1 KTNVNDLARSFTV
14 TPKEVDFAG
23 VEWLIDGNKV
33 AGNTVSYNGQM
44 YSATLN
50 LGNLADDF
58 EVYYTNGTYKN
69 VGNVRTTATIVA
81 KNSNY
86 KAVGAVESYDWAISG
101 ATATVA
107 WNDDG
112 TVASISG
119 DNTAATG
126 GSFFEKSGAGYKV
139 VYKRGNTVLDGA
151 PTEAG
156 DYTAEVVLALGNDGN
171 VNVTASSFSF
181 SIKAPAI
188 EPVGGESGFSWW
200 WILLI
205 VITVISVVVAIC
217 ALIVASKKK
226 AAVAYDDEDGFYDD
240 VTDEDLY

>member
-1 KTNVNDLARSFTV
+1 M
-14 TPKEVDFAG
+14 
-23 VEWLIDGNKV
+23 EWLIDVNKV

-181 SIKAPAI
+181 SIGG
-188 EPVGGESGFSWW
+188 PVIDNPTVNESGSNWW
-200 WILLI
+200 WIVLI
-205 VITVISVVVAIC
+205 VIATLALFFAIC
-217 ALIVASKKK
+217 ALIVANKRK
-226 AAVAYDDEDGFYDD
+226 ATVISSDEDGFYDD
-240 VTDEDLY
+240 VTDEDLN